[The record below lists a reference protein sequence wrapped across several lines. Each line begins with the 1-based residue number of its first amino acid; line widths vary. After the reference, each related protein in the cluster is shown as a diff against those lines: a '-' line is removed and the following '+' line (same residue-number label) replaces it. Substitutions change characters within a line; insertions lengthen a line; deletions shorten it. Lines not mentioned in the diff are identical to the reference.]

1 MASAT
6 EIARAKRSIF
16 NSSHRDIVHPAHIFP
31 PRVSIRRPVAL
42 PSGPYKQEP
51 RSGRGL
57 GLGD

>member
-1 MASAT
+1 MQFAYA
-6 EIARAKRSIF
+6 ADAAGKLFLQRS
-16 NSSHRDIVHPAHIFP
+16 
-31 PRVSIRRPVAL
+31 VAL